1 MKWPL
6 VTRATHDFIVRM
18 RELET
23 DVVAVELDA
32 AETRIRELH
41 DELSLCRRQKR
52 EMVAALA
59 KAAKEIAGLTQER
72 DHWRSYVTV
81 PAAGETP

>member
-18 RELET
+18 RDLE
-23 DVVAVELDA
+23 VASIEIELDEA
-32 AETRIRELH
+32 QLRIRELH

-52 EMVAALA
+52 EMVSSLA
-59 KAAKEIAGLTQER
+59 RAAKEIVGLTQER
-72 DHWRSYVTV
+72 DYWRSHATVT
-81 PAAGETP
+81 AAGETP